1 MNMNNMMGAIPGMAD
16 TAQMGMDAQMQAQ
29 EQEQLQARGMQ
40 PAAAPNNAATS
51 QAQAVASGI
60 YGDMN
65 ARNNSTKG
73 LI

>member
-16 TAQMGMDAQMQAQ
+16 TAQMAMDAQMQ
-29 EQEQLQARGMQ
+29 EKLQARGMQ